1 MPIPIEYTVDDVIA
15 MLKNDKSF
23 GGCEHLYI
31 HRPIHHTVM
40 HSVGEELGTI
50 DNLSRNQLETE
61 GESTVLRVP
70 NKRVNGG
77 YEQPEVTSE
86 DTSEDTTASAD
97 ADVTR
102 SAASLAMTSLLVH
115 HAGRK

>member
-23 GGCEHLYI
+23 GGANIYMSTDWSIIQWC
-31 HRPIHHTVM
+31 TA
-40 HSVGEELGTI
+40 SVKNLVPLTI
-50 DNLSRNQLETE
+50 FLAISWRQRVNQQYWGDLI
-61 GESTVLRVP
+61 SV
-70 NKRVNGG
+70 KNGG

>member
-1 MPIPIEYTVDDVIA
+1 MPIPLEYNVDDVIG

-23 GGCEHLYI
+23 GGANIYMSTE
-31 HRPIHHTVM
+31 VM

-50 DNLSRNQLETE
+50 DNLSRNQL
-61 GESTVLRVP
+61 VNQQYLVYLI
-70 NKRVNGG
+70 NMKNGG
-77 YEQPEVTSE
+77 YEQPEVPSE
-86 DTSEDTTASAD
+86 ETRASAD

-102 SAASLAMTSLLVH
+102 SAASLAITSLLVH